1 MRKVRT
7 LVSVVKSQNGPVFKL
22 TSPNINSLQVQKQSC
37 MEKFRHLT
45 STEEDTSR
53 ATDISA
59 ISDNFLTYNVTTAVF
74 YSPDELTVLK

>member
-1 MRKVRT
+1 MREVRT

-22 TSPNINSLQVQKQSC
+22 TSPNINSPQVQKQSC

-45 STEEDTSR
+45 STVEDTSR